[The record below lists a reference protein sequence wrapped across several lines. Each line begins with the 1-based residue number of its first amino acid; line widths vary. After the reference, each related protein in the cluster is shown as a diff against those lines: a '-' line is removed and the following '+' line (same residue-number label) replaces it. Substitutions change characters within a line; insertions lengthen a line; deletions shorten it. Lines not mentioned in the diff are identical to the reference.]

1 MATILD
7 VARLAGVSQG
17 TASNVLNRKGNVSSE
32 KIRLVEEAAQ
42 KLGFT
47 INEKAKMLRK
57 GSSDSLSVILP
68 NIQFKQYRDFYA
80 SFKVYAA
87 RKGYST
93 ELMLTNDNPDMELA
107 HIQHAKATVK
117 DGIALFSCLDENTD
131 KSVFEGLG
139 KVCHVE
145 RKSKLGN
152 VYYGFDYTLCGKE
165 VAQSILENKHKN
177 ILLLHGTLKYSNEK
191 EIVEAF
197 LENISKAECNVI
209 NVSTDLLRLSN
220 TVLSVFEEHDYIDA
234 IVTTNLG
241 FAEKI
246 RQICQ
251 SLILVGNI
259 PIYTISSVFTLP
271 EKDYRKYE
279 LNYSLLGRL
288 VAEECINKDKS
299 KTVCHI
305 LKNDGYRK
313 WSNIHVSKCAAEKL
327 NILTLEGPEAS
338 VIKALARLYEEK
350 TGTKI
355 NVSVSSYNEIYDAFV
370 NAESFGLFDIFR
382 IDVTWLSWFADKI
395 LMPLEDI
402 DDAIWSETNEYIDT
416 LMDKYSKVNGKLYAL
431 PVTPSS
437 QLLFYRKDLF
447 EDAAIRREY
456 WEKYKLDLNVPKNF
470 QDFNRI
476 AEFFTRSLNGSSKV
490 QYGTNVVRGN
500 TGVAATEFLT
510 RYFSYK
516 PHLYS
521 ENGKIILNDDISK
534 RAMRSLLETSKY
546 GGNTKLKWWTDAAK
560 TFGDGDVAMQIMF
573 SNYGSEVLG
582 YKSKIIDKV
591 GYSIVPGGNPLLGGG
606 SLGVAKNSKHP
617 KDALAFIKWLTS
629 DPVASAMAALGS
641 VSPCSKTYE
650 IYEIVDAFPWLEL
663 AKDCFLLSKT
673 ARLPADDLRPFDE
686 KKFLNIIGTITKNV
700 LAGMI
705 EVEEAMEKAQRMI
718 DESFNIGKS

>member
-17 TASNVLNRKGNVSSE
+17 TASNVLNKKGNVSSE
-32 KIRLVEEAAQ
+32 KIRLVEDAAQ

-57 GSSDSLSVILP
+57 GSTDSLAVILP
-68 NIQFKQYRDFYA
+68 NIQFKHYRDFYA
-80 SFKVYAA
+80 SFKVYADK
-87 RKGYST
+87 KGYST
-93 ELMLTNDNPDMELA
+93 ELMLTNDNPDIELA

-117 DGIALFSCLDENTD
+117 DGIALFSCLDKNAD
-131 KSVFEGLG
+131 SSIFEGLG

-145 RKSKLGN
+145 RKSKPDSI
-152 VYYGFDYTLCGKE
+152 YYGFDYAMCGKE
-165 VAQSILENKHKN
+165 VAQCIQKRGYKN
-177 ILLLHGTLKYSNEK
+177 VLLLHGTLKYSNEK

-197 LENISKAECNVI
+197 EETIKAESNVI

-220 TVLSVFEEHDYIDA
+220 SVLSVFEEHSYIDA
-234 IVTTNLG
+234 IITTNLG
-241 FAEKI
+241 FAEMI

-251 SLILVGNI
+251 SLILVGDI
-259 PIYTISSVFTLP
+259 PIYTISPVFTLP
-271 EKDYRKYE
+271 EADYIKYE

-288 VAEECINKDKS
+288 VAEECIKKDDGK
-299 KTVCHI
+299 KACHI

-313 WSNIHVSKCAAEKL
+313 WHNIQVTKCAADKL
-327 NILTLEGPEAS
+327 NVLALEGPEAS

-355 NVSVSSYNEIYDAFV
+355 NVSISSYDEIYDAFV
-370 NAESFGLFDIFR
+370 NAENFGLYDVFR
-382 IDVTWLSWFADKI
+382 IDVTWLSWFADRI
-395 LMPLEDI
+395 LMPLEEI
-402 DDAIWSETNEYIDT
+402 EDDVLSGTNEYIEA
-416 LMDKYSKVNGKLYAL
+416 LMDRYSKVNGKIYAL

-447 EDAAIRREY
+447 EDTAIRREY
-456 WEKYKLDLNVPKNF
+456 WEKYKLDLTVPKNF
-470 QDFNRI
+470 KDFNRI

-490 QYGTNVVRGN
+490 QYGTNVIMGN
-500 TGVAATEFLT
+500 TGVVATEFLT

-516 PHLYS
+516 SHLYS
-521 ENGKIILNDDISK
+521 SDGKINLNDDVSIQ
-534 RAMRSLLETSKY
+534 AMKDLVEVSKY
-546 GGNTKLKWWTDAAK
+546 GGNKNLKWWTDAAK

-573 SNYGSEVLG
+573 SNYGSEILG

-591 GYSIVPGGNPLLGGG
+591 GYSVVPGGNPILGGG

-663 AKDCFLLSKT
+663 AKDCFLMSKT
-673 ARLPADDLRPFDE
+673 DRLPVDDLRPFDE
-686 KKFLNIIGTITKNV
+686 KRFLNIIGIVTKNV
-700 LAGMI
+700 LSGMMG
-705 EVEEAMEKAQRMI
+705 VEEAMETAQKMLN
-718 DESFNIGKS
+718 ESFNVV